1 MLTTLH
7 AFSSLYA
14 ATLLMMLGSGLF
26 NTYMGLRLT
35 SQSVSE
41 VWVGALIAG
50 YYLGLVFGARLGHKL
65 IIRVGHIRA
74 FTACAAIATAMVL
87 AQTLVDA
94 IPVWMLFRIISGVA
108 MVTQFMVLESWLHEQ
123 TPNEQRGQVF
133 SFYMVVSNLG
143 VVLGQLALTVFPGA
157 IDLRPLIL
165 VGVCMVMCLVP
176 IAITRRSHPPS
187 PLPAPLDFKFF
198 AGRVPL
204 SLTVIFVAGNLSGA
218 FYGLA
223 PVFGTKAGLTTTEV
237 ALFVATGVAAGLVS
251 QWPVGWLSDRINRPG
266 LMRFNAIMLMLLS
279 VLLWGLVDLPFWAM
293 LVLSGLMGAL
303 QFTLYP
309 LGAAFANDH
318 VEHERRVG
326 LAAVL
331 LITYGLGACVGPLIA
346 GGLMSLF
353 GPHSYFMF
361 ISACAALLVWQVR
374 PARVTN
380 AHQVEE
386 APVHF
391 VPMATSLES
400 TAAVVVL
407 DPRVDLEVDITME
420 GIVQPQD
427 ADTASVPEEG
437 AVLAAQ
443 AAAAPYEPPEGS
455 VETAAERVGAG
466 EQTDAAIGADTD
478 GFAGAVTGSGAG
490 VVVGTDVVAGT
501 DADAGGSDAVV
512 VAGGEDTSMPREP
525 EVPQTYAFPE
535 AGGTAVEAAATGA
548 PVVAGG
554 LVQVET
560 RRPLTGGNS
569 PAAVVADAA
578 APLPTADSSLADG
591 SLDSTTLANAAAE
604 PIPDGPAALSP
615 KPTKAP

>member
-455 VETAAERVGAG
+455 VETATEGVGTG
-466 EQTDAAIGADTD
+466 EETDAA
-478 GFAGAVTGSGAG
+478 
-490 VVVGTDVVAGT
+490 AGT
-501 DADAGGSDAVV
+501 DADAGGSDTVV
-512 VAGGEDTSMPREP
+512 VAGGEDTSMPRGP

-535 AGGTAVEAAATGA
+535 AGGTAAEAAATGA

-560 RRPLTGGNS
+560 RRPLTAGNA

-578 APLPTADSSLADG
+578 APLPTADASPADG
-591 SLDSTTLANAAAE
+591 SLDSTTLANAAPE
-604 PIPDGPAALSP
+604 PIPDGPAAASP
-615 KPTKAP
+615 KPTKAPSARS

>member
-443 AAAAPYEPPEGS
+443 AAAAPYEAPEGS
-455 VETAAERVGAG
+455 VETATESVGTG
-466 EQTDAAIGADTD
+466 EETDAA
-478 GFAGAVTGSGAG
+478 
-490 VVVGTDVVAGT
+490 AGT
-501 DADAGGSDAVV
+501 DADAAGSDTVV

-535 AGGTAVEAAATGA
+535 AGGTAAEAAATGA

-560 RRPLTGGNS
+560 RRPLTAGNA

-578 APLPTADSSLADG
+578 APLPTADASPADG
-591 SLDSTTLANAAAE
+591 SLDSTTLANAAPE
-604 PIPDGPAALSP
+604 PIPDGPAAASP
-615 KPTKAP
+615 KPTKAPSARS